1 VDGEARTQVA
11 GPLTQPFM
19 STIKNDN
26 LWLPDDDLDPELI
39 TFARGVREFAATK
52 LAPHARAIDEQISF
66 RRAMVDELGEAGI
79 LGGPL
84 PTSVGGGG
92 WSPMQLAIAH
102 EELGAVCGNARG
114 FCAVQ
119 TGLVTQTLAKNGTD
133 EQRERWLAPLM
144 RGTAIGCF
152 ALTEPNA
159 GSDVAS
165 LTTHAVEQPD
175 GSYLVTGQKHWVT
188 NAGIADVML
197 LFATVDP
204 SLKGKGITAFVID
217 TKRDG
222 LRRRPMEGVEL
233 GHRGSD
239 HAVLTFDNMR
249 VQKHELLG
257 PIGKGFGIA
266 LGGLAAGRLS
276 VAAGAVGIHR
286 AALSAAVKFTTER
299 EQFGQALAQFQMVQ
313 ERLADMLTSLH
324 ASRALVHRC
333 ARRRAN
339 GTETHADVAMAKL
352 QATEAAATAC
362 DQAVMLHGARGYS
375 SAFPVERLW
384 RDVQAL
390 RIYEGT
396 SMIQKGILARMLT
409 T

>member
-1 VDGEARTQVA
+1 
-11 GPLTQPFM
+11 M
-19 STIKNDN
+19 SPMKNDN
-26 LWLPDDDLDPELI
+26 LWLPDDELDPELKEFTRSI
-39 TFARGVREFAATK
+39 RSFAHDK
-52 LAPHARAIDEQISF
+52 LAPHAREIDEKITF
-66 RRAMVDELGEAGI
+66 RREMVDELGEAGI

-84 PTSVGGGG
+84 PTAVGGGG
-92 WSPMQLAIAH
+92 WSPMQLALAH

-119 TGLVTQTLAKNGTD
+119 TGLVTQTLAKNGD
-133 EQRERWLAPLM
+133 DAQREQWLAPLM
-144 RGTAIGCF
+144 QGAAIGCF

-175 GSYLVTGQKHWVT
+175 GSYRVSGQKHWVT

-204 SLKGKGITAFVID
+204 ALKGKGITAFVID
-217 TKRDG
+217 TNRDG
-222 LRRRPMEGVEL
+222 LTRQPMEGVEL

-239 HAVLTFDNMR
+239 HAVLTFDNMA
-249 VQKHELLG
+249 VQKSEMLG

-266 LGGLAAGRLS
+266 LGGLASGRLS
-276 VAAGAVGIHR
+276 VSAGAVGIHR
-286 AALSAAVKFTTER
+286 AALAASVQFTSER
-299 EQFGQALAQFQMVQ
+299 EQFGQPLAQFQMVQ
-313 ERLADMLTSLH
+313 ERLADMLCSLH

-333 ARRRAN
+333 AQRRAN
-339 GTETHADVAMAKL
+339 QTETHADVAMAKL

-384 RDVQAL
+384 RDIQAL

-396 SMIQKGILARMLT
+396 SMIQKAILARMLSS
-409 T
+409 

>member
-1 VDGEARTQVA
+1 
-11 GPLTQPFM
+11 M
-19 STIKNDN
+19 SNIKNDH
-26 LWLPDDDLDPELI
+26 LWLPDDELDAQHAEFTQAI
-39 TFARGVREFAATK
+39 RNFANAK
-52 LAPHARAIDEQISF
+52 LLPHARSIDEQATF
-66 RRAMVDELGEAGI
+66 RRAMVDELGSAGI

-84 PTSVGGGG
+84 PTDVGGGG
-92 WSPMQLAIAH
+92 WSPMQLALAH

-119 TGLVTQTLAKNGTD
+119 TGLVTQTLAKNGN
-133 EQRERWLAPLM
+133 EQQRQRWLSPLM
-144 RGTAIGCF
+144 RGEAIGCF

-175 GSYLVTGQKHWVT
+175 GSYRISGQKHWVT

-204 SLKGKGITAFVID
+204 SLQGKGITAFVID
-217 TKRDG
+217 TARDG
-222 LRRRPMEGVEL
+222 LHRQPMEGVEL

-239 HAVLTFDNMR
+239 HAVLTFDNML
-249 VQKHELLG
+249 VQKSELLG
-257 PIGKGFGIA
+257 PVGKGFGIA
-266 LGGLAAGRLS
+266 LGGLASGRLS

-286 AALSAAVKFTTER
+286 AALTAAVQFTNER
-299 EQFGQALAQFQMVQ
+299 QQFGQPLAQFQMVQ

-396 SMIQKGILARMLT
+396 SMIQKGILARMLST
-409 T
+409 

>member
-1 VDGEARTQVA
+1 
-11 GPLTQPFM
+11 M

-26 LWLPDDDLDPELI
+26 LWLPDGDLDAELAEFTRSI
-39 TFARGVREFAATK
+39 RTFAHDK
-52 LAPHARAIDEQISF
+52 LAPHARAIDEQITF
-66 RRAMVDELGEAGI
+66 RREMVDELGAAGI

-84 PTSVGGGG
+84 PTAIGGGG
-92 WSPMQLAIAH
+92 WSPMQLALAH

-119 TGLVTQTLAKNGTD
+119 TGLVSQTLCKNGD
-133 EQRERWLAPLM
+133 DAQRERWLTSLM
-144 RGTAIGCF
+144 EGNAIGCF
-152 ALTEPNA
+152 ALTEPDA

-165 LTTHAVEQPD
+165 LTTRATEQPD
-175 GSYLVTGQKHWVT
+175 GSYRVTGQKHWVT

-204 SLKGKGITAFVID
+204 ELKGKGITAFVID
-217 TKRDG
+217 TERDG
-222 LRRRPMEGVEL
+222 LTRQPMEGVEL

-239 HAVLTFDNMR
+239 HAALTFDNMP
-249 VQKHELLG
+249 VQKSEVLG

-266 LGGLAAGRLS
+266 LGGLASGRLS
-276 VAAGAVGIHR
+276 VSAGAVGIHR
-286 AALSAAVKFTTER
+286 AALAATVQFTTGR
-299 EQFGQALAQFQMVQ
+299 EQFGQPLAQFQMVQ
-313 ERLADMLTSLH
+313 ERLADMLCSLH

-333 ARRRAN
+333 AKRRAN
-339 GTETHADVAMAKL
+339 QTETHADVAMAKL
-352 QATEAAATAC
+352 HSTEAAAMAC

-384 RDVQAL
+384 RDIQAL

-396 SMIQKGILARMLT
+396 SMIQKSILARMLST
-409 T
+409 

>member
-1 VDGEARTQVA
+1 
-11 GPLTQPFM
+11 M
-19 STIKNDN
+19 STINNDS
-26 LWLPDDDLDPELI
+26 LWFPDDDLDAELAQFTRGI
-39 TFARGVREFAATK
+39 RAFADEK
-52 LAPHARAIDEQISF
+52 LAPHARAIDEQSRF
-66 RRAMVDELGEAGI
+66 RRAMVDELGAAGI

-84 PTSVGGGG
+84 PTEVGGGG
-92 WSPMQLAIAH
+92 WTPLQLALAH

-119 TGLVTQTLAKNGTD
+119 TGLVTQTLAKNGND
-133 EQRERWLAPLM
+133 AQRQRWLQPLM
-144 RGTAIGCF
+144 RGEAIGCF

-175 GSYLVTGQKHWVT
+175 GSYRVSGQKHWVT

-204 SLKGKGITAFVID
+204 KLKGKGITAFVID
-217 TKRDG
+217 TNRNG
-222 LRRRPMEGVEL
+222 LDRKPMDGVEL

-239 HAVLTFDNMR
+239 HAVLTFDNMV

-257 PIGKGFGIA
+257 PVGKGFGIA
-266 LGGLAAGRLS
+266 LGGLASGRLS
-276 VAAGAVGIHR
+276 VASGAVGMHR
-286 AALSAAVKFTTER
+286 AALAASVKFTSER
-299 EQFGQALAQFQMVQ
+299 QQFGQPLAQFQMVQ

-333 ARRRAN
+333 ARRRLQGN
-339 GTETHADVAMAKL
+339 ETHADVAMAKL
-352 QATEAAATAC
+352 HATEAAATAC

-384 RDVQAL
+384 RDIQAL

>member
-1 VDGEARTQVA
+1 MTTSNNE
-11 GPLTQPFM
+11 
-19 STIKNDN
+19 S
-26 LWLPDDDLDPELI
+26 LWLPDDELSPELLAFTKEI
-39 TFARGVREFAATK
+39 RSFADDK
-52 LAPHARAIDEQISF
+52 LAPHAREIDEQVTF
-66 RRAMVDELGEAGI
+66 RREMVTDLGKAGI

-84 PTSVGGGG
+84 SPDVGGGG
-92 WSPMQLAIAH
+92 WTPLQLALAH

-119 TGLVTQTLAKNGTD
+119 TGLVTQTLAKNGND
-133 EQRERWLAPLM
+133 AQKEQWLQALIS
-144 RGTAIGCF
+144 GDAIGCF
-152 ALTEPNA
+152 ALTEPDA

-175 GSYLVTGQKHWVT
+175 GSYRVTGQKHWVT

-222 LRRRPMEGVEL
+222 LDRKPMEGVEL

-239 HAVLTFDNMR
+239 HAVLTFDDMP
-249 VQKHELLG
+249 VQKSEMLG

-266 LGGLAAGRLS
+266 LGGLASGRLS
-276 VAAGAVGIHR
+276 VSAGAVGIHR
-286 AALSAAVKFTTER
+286 AALAASVAFTTGR
-299 EQFGQALAQFQMVQ
+299 QQFGQPLAQFQMVQ
-313 ERLADMLTSLH
+313 ERLADMLCSLH

-333 ARRRAN
+333 ARRREN
-339 GTETHADVAMAKL
+339 RTETHADVAMAKL
-352 QATEAAATAC
+352 HSTEAAATAC

-384 RDVQAL
+384 RDIQAL

-396 SMIQKGILARMLT
+396 SMIQKTILARLLSS
-409 T
+409 

>member
-1 VDGEARTQVA
+1 
-11 GPLTQPFM
+11 M
-19 STIKNDN
+19 NDA
-26 LWLPDDDLDPELI
+26 LWLPDSELDDELLAFTKDVR
-39 TFARGVREFAATK
+39 TFAHDK
-52 LAPHARAIDEQISF
+52 LLPHARRIDEQATF
-66 RRAMVDELGEAGI
+66 RREMVDELGAAGI

-84 PTSVGGGG
+84 APEHGGGG
-92 WSPMQLAIAH
+92 WTPLQLALAH

-119 TGLVTQTLAKNGTD
+119 TGLVSQTIAKNGND
-133 EQRERWLAPLM
+133 AQRQRWLGPLV
-144 RGTAIGCF
+144 RGEAIGCF
-152 ALTEPNA
+152 SLTEPNA

-165 LTTHAVEQPD
+165 MTTHAVAQPD
-175 GSYLVTGQKHWVT
+175 GSYRVTGQKHWVT

-204 SLKGKGITAFVID
+204 SKKGKGITAFLID
-217 TKRDG
+217 TQREG
-222 LRRRPMEGVEL
+222 LHRQPMEGVEL

-239 HAVLTFDNMR
+239 HAVLTFQDMH
-249 VQKHELLG
+249 VAADELLG
-257 PIGKGFGIA
+257 PVGKGFGIA

-286 AALSAAVKFTTER
+286 AALDAAVSFTKQR
-299 EQFGQALAQFQMVQ
+299 EQFGQPLAQFQMVQ

-324 ASRALVHRC
+324 CSRALVHRC
-333 ARRRAN
+333 ARRRAA

-352 QATEAAATAC
+352 QSTEAAATAT

-384 RDVQAL
+384 RDIQAL

-396 SMIQKGILARMLT
+396 SMIQKTILARMLAE
-409 T
+409 